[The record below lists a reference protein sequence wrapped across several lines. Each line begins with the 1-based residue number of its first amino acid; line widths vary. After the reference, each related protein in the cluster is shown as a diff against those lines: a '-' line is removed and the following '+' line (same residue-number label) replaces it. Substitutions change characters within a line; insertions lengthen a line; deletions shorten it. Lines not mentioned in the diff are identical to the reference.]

1 MRGENSVL
9 PVRHSR
15 RATKFPKV
23 NPLGCLALLAVAAFA
38 QDPAAHP
45 AGYTGSKSCAA
56 RPPAQAESHG
66 KNRARPSVEQS
77 ARRKPRRPAH

>member
-1 MRGENSVL
+1 ML

-15 RATKFPKV
+15 RVTKFPKV

-45 AGYTGSKSCAA
+45 AGYPGSKSCAA

-66 KNRARPSVEQS
+66 K
-77 ARRKPRRPAH
+77 KPGTPER